1 MGLDLFPKDMSDEL
15 KGLAEKTSSSCAEK
29 RFGTP
34 GKADAAKIE
43 AGQHFDNFKEKSEGL
58 LSSASCDN
66 IKDIFWREAW
76 YTANTRKR
84 YNSDANRDET
94 AVKQHGVNLIQGEE
108 VSQAFATNLINMGWS
123 AAWYTANTAV
133 GYDDDAVRDSA
144 NLALY

>member
-43 AGQHFDNFKEKSEGL
+43 AEQHFDNFKEKSEGL

-66 IKDIFWREAW
+66 IKDILAFGVKLGTLRTLASAI
-76 YTANTRKR
+76 TATPTETR
-84 YNSDANRDET
+84 
-94 AVKQHGVNLIQGEE
+94 HP
-108 VSQAFATNLINMGWS
+108 
-123 AAWYTANTAV
+123 
-133 GYDDDAVRDSA
+133 
-144 NLALY
+144 